1 MWNRYFCS
9 TLDRTRIRP
18 SIWAHILRPTVFET
32 FVRPS
37 LVRQLVVS
45 SFYRARTILSYTFG
59 RTTKESLK
67 TTLNNKPLVLHKVQ
81 PLKVPSILG
90 RIIVGKQFHFR
101 RFQAYFQNGQFRRL
115 NRQHVVTGTGLSFGL
130 IGVIARDENGFPILL
145 PSESKQK
152 FSWDSV
158 FREIKIKAFDLK
170 NNREDINN
178 VEQIKFDQC
187 ISKGCAGVVYKA
199 HVTVP
204 GTKNAELPVAVKM
217 MFNYDTE
224 SNSMAILNST
234 IKECLP
240 YSGRFGRTEITNRKK
255 LSPHPNIVQILSVF
269 VDYFK
274 PLDKCRQLYPHAL
287 PLQYGGYGRNMTLYM
302 VERLYDMTLKQY
314 LNIFKLS
321 EKDSLAILTQ
331 CMDGID
337 YLNRQNVAHRD
348 LKTDNILVTVSDGES
363 FPWIVIS
370 DFGLSATNLCIPFQT
385 DEVCRGGNRAL
396 MAPEI
401 VIARPSKKSVLDY
414 SKSDLWALG
423 TIAYEIF
430 GDDNPFYR
438 RCSTSSILDSAN
450 YKEDDLPIFPS
461 KSMILSNLVK
471 QILRRD
477 PTKRPTTDI
486 ASKLCHILYH
496 MRSHTIERLLKI
508 MDFELRNQQ
517 IEIWF
522 NQFFLGCMN
531 HFGNFGCKSF
541 DFKMKL
547 MFATKF
553 NSKQMKLFFEKE
565 DYLFKV

>member
-204 GTKNAELPVAVKM
+204 EQKM
-217 MFNYDTE
+217 QNYR
-224 SNSMAILNST
+224 
-234 IKECLP
+234 
-240 YSGRFGRTEITNRKK
+240 GRFGRTEITNRKK

-274 PLDKCRQLYPHAL
+274 PLDK
-287 PLQYGGYGRNMTLYM
+287 
-302 VERLYDMTLKQY
+302 
-314 LNIFKLS
+314 S
-321 EKDSLAILTQ
+321 ILTQ

-438 RCSTSSILDSAN
+438 RCSTSSRLDSAN

-508 MDFELRNQQ
+508 MDSELRNQQ